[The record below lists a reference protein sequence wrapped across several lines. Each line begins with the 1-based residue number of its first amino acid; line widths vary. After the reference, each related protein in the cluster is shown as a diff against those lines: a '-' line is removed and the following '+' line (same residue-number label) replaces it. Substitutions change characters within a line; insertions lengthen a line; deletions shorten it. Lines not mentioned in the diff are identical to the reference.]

1 MKLHYSAGK
10 RDREKK
16 QKKKKS
22 LGQGGAEGP
31 DAGSFYGGGGRRPP
45 TTRANTGAPRKK
57 FSTKVEKYCMY
68 LCRVIC
74 VNNKLL
80 AGRKCDI
87 RVCTADIFKPRDY
100 LVRGKSV
107 FSYCG
112 IILLTRPDYTISR
125 RATFSPDAFIRC
137 KHTFERF
144 CGISASEIASNNKH
158 TKENMTYLVK
168 KHDTCPHG
176 FSL

>member
-1 MKLHYSAGK
+1 MCEA
-10 RDREKK
+10 
-16 QKKKKS
+16 
-22 LGQGGAEGP
+22 
-31 DAGSFYGGGGRRPP
+31 
-45 TTRANTGAPRKK
+45 T
-57 FSTKVEKYCMY
+57 YCMY

-112 IILLTRPDYTISR
+112 IILLTRPDYTFSR
-125 RATFSPDAFIRC
+125 RATFSPDAFRKVPTVLAVC
-137 KHTFERF
+137 
-144 CGISASEIASNNKH
+144 
-158 TKENMTYLVK
+158 
-168 KHDTCPHG
+168 
-176 FSL
+176 

>member
-1 MKLHYSAGK
+1 MCEA
-10 RDREKK
+10 
-16 QKKKKS
+16 
-22 LGQGGAEGP
+22 
-31 DAGSFYGGGGRRPP
+31 
-45 TTRANTGAPRKK
+45 T
-57 FSTKVEKYCMY
+57 YCMY

-112 IILLTRPDYTISR
+112 IILLTRPDYTFSR
-125 RATFSPDAFIRC
+125 RATFSPDAFIKEKKTSC
-137 KHTFERF
+137 SDQGNMMIKL
-144 CGISASEIASNNKH
+144 IARQIIFF
-158 TKENMTYLVK
+158 
-168 KHDTCPHG
+168 G
-176 FSL
+176 G